1 MKRWIALALVT
12 LLTVQ
17 LAWGQ
22 QAADRLIGTYYTA
35 GAKGKV
41 RISKQGNKYNGVLIW
56 IKTPGALDSKNP
68 DAAQRSKPL
77 AGKLILTNFVY
88 DGDDVWEDGKIYDP
102 ESGKTYSCKITR
114 LSNGNLKV
122 RGFIGVSLIGRTTE
136 WTRLSE

>member
-1 MKRWIALALVT
+1 MKRLIALALVT
-12 LLTVQ
+12 LLTIQ

-22 QAADRLIGTYYTA
+22 QEADRLIGTYYTA

-41 RISKQGNKYNGVLIW
+41 RIAKQGNKYHGVLIW
-56 IKTPGALDSKNP
+56 TKTAGALDSKNP
-68 DAAQRSKPL
+68 DEAQRSKPL
-77 AGKLILTNFVY
+77 AGKRILTNFVY

-114 LSNGNLKV
+114 LANGNLKV